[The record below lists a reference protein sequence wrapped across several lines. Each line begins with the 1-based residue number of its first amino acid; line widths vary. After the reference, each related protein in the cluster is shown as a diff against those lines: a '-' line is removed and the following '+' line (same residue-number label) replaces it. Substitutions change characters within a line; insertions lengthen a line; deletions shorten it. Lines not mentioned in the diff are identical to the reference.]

1 MKCIWFGTREL
12 YVPRLF
18 IDSALPTNF
27 ALPAFVNEYKV
38 KDSVDVLKA
47 YGISYDP
54 KFESVYRFR
63 FKAASQLSSVLTE
76 ELKVPVASL
85 GGTIYAK
92 PDVKMMRS
100 FTFTMKL
107 EGTPAEVEVQLDSR
121 GDLVRSDPAYPDVI
135 RRYINRAVD
144 LLMTSQGYFQDGRG
158 FYENSPKDLGKLY
171 ASYSGFYVSALALSD
186 GHFALVVDPANLVRA
201 KSNLL
206 VALQEEL
213 KKRGLAS
220 WKDAAPFQSEVNKAF
235 RSRAFSLRSTYTE
248 RRPED
253 PEPSYNTY
261 KFGGFDFSHGLEENS
276 DPRSPVN
283 FHRSFD
289 REFTLDQPIIT
300 VIARGG
306 RQVSHIPELLE
317 EHPTMSM
324 LRRLG
329 VSERIQARSQMDAA
343 SRYYMTTEHAEALLK
358 AGLIETQPISVDTKD
373 FGPVRITIEGGYIEL
388 KTNYDFQKLFD
399 KKKVL
404 VKPKIKNMRVFASE
418 KTADVAKSL
427 ASSLEDAFKE
437 FSISGVTFE
446 IDSACP
452 NTLDDFV
459 KHILDK
465 AAENRFDEQD
475 FVLIVFDFS
484 DEDTQDLAYETIKGQ
499 TLAKLF
505 PTQFVTGKVLRDEN
519 RNLRKDVVNPLLLQ
533 VVAKGGGQ
541 PYGLQPGFV
550 PVGTFFVG
558 IDRYR
563 HPFKPDAPLVTS
575 ITLFDSRGVYVCG
588 GADVNTQRGEEEI
601 ALARLMKECV
611 REFKKI
617 THTDTW
623 SLGIFLIDTGVG
635 TQADQMRAD
644 ASICAAAAEELGASY
659 AFVASN
665 KDSHLRLYQ
674 GDPSDSL
681 GAEKVSAFTAAV
693 KMEDPKDVLV
703 TSTEPIVAKATGKTI
718 GTQRP
723 VLYRVLSKSDT
734 VESLE
739 LKELVA
745 KSVVWLCRHSWVSPS
760 ATRLPAPI
768 DFANKLSRLAAIG
781 GTSLRPDA
789 LEAPRFL

>member
-1 MKCIWFGTREL
+1 M
-12 YVPRLF
+12 
-18 IDSALPTNF
+18 
-27 ALPAFVNEYKV
+27 PAFVNEYKV
-38 KDSVDVLKA
+38 KDTVDVLKA
-47 YGISYDP
+47 YGITYDA
-54 KFESVYRFR
+54 KFENVYRFR
-63 FKAASQLSSVLTE
+63 FKAASQLSRVLTE
-76 ELKVPVASL
+76 ELKVPIASL
-85 GGTIYAK
+85 GGTIYAR

-107 EGTPAEVEVQLDSR
+107 DGTPAEVEVQLDPR
-121 GDLVRSDPAYPDVI
+121 GDLVRFDSAYPDVV
-135 RRYINRAVD
+135 RRYINREVD

-186 GHFALVVDPANLVRA
+186 GQFALVVDPANLVRA
-201 KSNLL
+201 KTNLL

-213 KKRGLAS
+213 KKRGLSS
-220 WKDAAPFQSEVNKAF
+220 WKDAVPFQSEINKVF

-261 KFGGFDFSHGLEENS
+261 KFGGFDFSRGLEENS
-276 DPRSPVN
+276 DPKSPVN

-289 REFTLDQPIIT
+289 REFSLDQPIIT

-306 RQVSHIPELLE
+306 REVSQIPELLE

-329 VSERIQARSQMDAA
+329 VSERIQARSQMDAP

-358 AGLIETQPISVDTKD
+358 AGLIETQPISVGTKD

-388 KTNYDFQKLFD
+388 KTNFDFQKLFD

-404 VKPKIKNMRVFASE
+404 VKPKIKNMHVFASE
-418 KTADVAKSL
+418 NTADVAESL
-427 ASSLEDAFKE
+427 SSSLEDAFK
-437 FSISGVTFE
+437 
-446 IDSACP
+446 
-452 NTLDDFV
+452 DFV

-465 AAENRFDEQD
+465 AAEDRFDEQD
-475 FVLIVFDFS
+475 FVLIVFDFP
-484 DEDTQDLAYETIKGQ
+484 DEDAQDLAYETIKGK

-563 HPFKPDAPLVTS
+563 HPFKPNAPLVTS
-575 ITLFDSRGVYVCG
+575 ITLFDSRGVYICG
-588 GADVNTQRGEEEI
+588 GADVSAQRGEEEV

-611 REFKKI
+611 QEFKRV

-623 SLGIFLIDTGVG
+623 SLGVFLIDTGVG

-644 ASICAAAAEELGASY
+644 ASICAVAAGELGANY
-659 AFVASN
+659 CFVASN

-681 GAEKVSAFTAAV
+681 GAEKVSAFTAAIM
-693 KMEDPKDVLV
+693 MEDPNDVLV

-723 VLYRVLSKSDT
+723 VLYRVLSKSDAVDLT
-734 VESLE
+734 E

-768 DFANKLSRLAAIG
+768 DFANKLGRLAAIG

-789 LEAPRFL
+789 LDAPRFL

>member
-1 MKCIWFGTREL
+1 M
-12 YVPRLF
+12 
-18 IDSALPTNF
+18 
-27 ALPAFVNEYKV
+27 
-38 KDSVDVLKA
+38 KA
-47 YGISYDP
+47 YNISYDA
-54 KFESVYRFR
+54 KFEQYYRFR
-63 FKAASQLSSVLTE
+63 YKAASQLSRVLTE
-76 ELKVPVASL
+76 EMKVPVASL

-107 EGTPAEVEVQLDSR
+107 EGVPTEVEVHLESQR
-121 GDLVRSDPAYPDVI
+121 DLVRSNPSYSDVI
-135 RRYINRAVD
+135 RRYINRCVD
-144 LLMTSQGYFQDGRG
+144 LLMTSEGYFQDGRG
-158 FYENSPKDLGKLY
+158 FYENSPKELGRSY
-171 ASYSGFYVSALALSD
+171 ASYSGFYVTTLALSD

-206 VALQEEL
+206 VALQDEL
-213 KKRGLAS
+213 KKRELAS
-220 WKDAAPFQSEVNKAF
+220 WTDAVPFQSEINKSF

-261 KFGGFDFSHGLEENS
+261 KFGGFDFSHGLEEDS
-276 DPRSPVN
+276 DPINPVN

-289 REFTLDQPIIT
+289 RQFTLDQPIIK

-306 RQVSHIPELLE
+306 REVSHIPELLE

-329 VSERIQARSQMDAA
+329 VSERIQARSQLDAM

-358 AGLIETQPISVDTKD
+358 AGLIETQPLSVETKD

-388 KTNYDFQKLFD
+388 KTNYDFQKLFE

-404 VKPKIKNMRVFASE
+404 VKPKLRSVHVFASE
-418 KTADVAKSL
+418 NTSELAASL
-427 ASSLEDAFKE
+427 SNSLRDAFEE
-437 FSISGVTFE
+437 FGIWQVAF
-446 IDSACP
+446 DLDKNCP
-452 NTLDDFV
+452 DTLDDFV
-459 KHILDK
+459 RYILDK
-465 AAENRFDEQD
+465 AAENKFDERD
-475 FVLIVFDFS
+475 LVIIIFDFP
-484 DEDTQDLAYETIKGQ
+484 DEDAQDSAYETIKSKS
-499 TLAKLF
+499 LAKLF
-505 PTQFVTGKVLRDEN
+505 PTQFVTGRVLRDEG
-519 RNLRKDVVNPLLLQ
+519 RDLRKDVVNPLLLQ

-575 ITLFDSRGVYVCG
+575 ITVFDSHGIYICG
-588 GADVNTQRGEEEI
+588 GADVSSQRGEENS
-601 ALARLMKECV
+601 ALARLMKDCMQ
-611 REFKKI
+611 EFKKI
-617 THTDTW
+617 TQTDSW
-623 SLGIFLIDTGVG
+623 NLGVFLMDTGVG
-635 TQADQMRAD
+635 TQLEQMRAD
-644 ASICAAAAEELGASY
+644 AEVCAVVAKDLGARY

-674 GDPSDSL
+674 GDPSDPL
-681 GAEKVSAFTAAV
+681 GAEKVSAFTAAIQ
-693 KMEDPKDVLV
+693 MEDPNDMLV
-703 TSTEPIVAKATGKTI
+703 ASTEPIVSKATGKTI

-723 VLYRVLSKSDT
+723 VLYRILTRSDDYDLA
-734 VESLE
+734 V

-768 DFANKLSRLAAIG
+768 DFANKLSRLAAIAG
-781 GTSLRPDA
+781 VSLRPDA
-789 LEAPRFL
+789 LEAPLFL